1 MKLFCALL
9 ACASLSSFVHA
20 APWVEADNIYLRAD
34 IQLLSDH
41 RVIKAPINHFPLMW
55 ADIAADLD
63 EVNLNTLD
71 ENVNRSYQ
79 RVVFHLNQAKKSGQ
93 PASIKIAAA
102 TDRPKFKHFGD
113 SQSEKTEITS
123 SKTFMTS
130 NFAAQLEIHKVNDP
144 IDDKNFRLDGSY
156 LAYKLGNW
164 NIIGGAVPMWWGP
177 GWDSAFLMSTNARP
191 IPGISLNRQ
200 QAVAFETPWLSW
212 LGPWSFTTF
221 MGQLEDRGRTI
232 SNTRLWSSR
241 LSLKPF
247 PSLELGLS
255 RSTMWGGE
263 GRGNGLS
270 DFWEIVVP
278 NESDNKINSETD
290 VNDLGSI
297 DLRWNTSVQGQNL
310 GFYYEMGFEDYGIS
324 SLAPSKRSHLGGID
338 TDIFI
343 GDDLYSL
350 YFEAS
355 DTYHA
360 ECVCVYEHD
369 IYRTGYR
376 YRGKDIG
383 STYGSN
389 ASSITLGVIAQPKND
404 SYWQASVAMI
414 ELNKN
419 NEDKLISDEN
429 LSHQEILELRGS
441 YRFTWAKSRWEVGA
455 LARKTEISDKS
466 ENDFEASLSWE
477 YKF

>member
-1 MKLFCALL
+1 MKFFCALL
-9 ACASLSSFVHA
+9 ACASVSSFVHA

-41 RVIKAPINHFPLMW
+41 QVIKAPINHFPLMW

-63 EVNLNTLD
+63 EVNLSTLD
-71 ENVNRSYQ
+71 DKLNRSYQ
-79 RVVFHLNQAKKSGQ
+79 RVVFHLNQAKQSSQ
-93 PASIKIAAA
+93 LASIKIAA

-123 SKTFMTS
+123 SKTFITS
-130 NFAAQLEIHKVNDP
+130 KFAAHLEIHKVNDP

-177 GWDSAFLMSTNARP
+177 GWDSALLMSTNARP
-191 IPGISLNRQ
+191 VPGISLNRQ
-200 QAVAFETPWLSW
+200 QAVPFETPWLSW

-221 MGQLEDRGRTI
+221 MGKMEDNGRAI
-232 SNTRLWSSR
+232 PNTLLWSSR

-247 PSLELGLS
+247 SSLELGFS

-270 DFWEIVVP
+270 DFWDVITP
-278 NESDNKINSETD
+278 SESDNKEDNPTD
-290 VNDLGSI
+290 VNDLGSV
-297 DLRWNTSVQGQNL
+297 DFRWSTGAFGQNF
-310 GFYYEMGFEDYGIS
+310 GVYYEMGFEDYGIS
-324 SLAPSKRSHLGGID
+324 SITPSKRSHLAGID
-338 TDIFI
+338 TDFTV
-343 GDDLYSL
+343 GDNLYSVYL
-350 YFEAS
+350 EAS

-360 ECVCVYEHD
+360 ECACIYEHD
-369 IYRTGYR
+369 VYRTGYR
-376 YRGKDIG
+376 YRNKDIG
-383 STYGSN
+383 STYGTN
-389 ASSITLGVIAQPKND
+389 ASSITLGVIGQPKND

-419 NEDKLISDEN
+419 NEDKLIADEQ

-455 LARKTEISDKS
+455 LARKTEINNKSD
-466 ENDFEASLSWE
+466 NDFEASLSWE

>member
-1 MKLFCALL
+1 MKLFCALF
-9 ACASLSSFVHA
+9 ACASLSSFVQA

-41 RVIKAPINHFPLMW
+41 DVIKAPINRYPLMW

-63 EVNLNTLD
+63 KVDFNILDKNLD
-71 ENVNRSYQ
+71 RSYQ
-79 RVVFHLNQAKKSGQ
+79 RVVFHLNQAKKSSQ
-93 PASIKIAAA
+93 PASIKVAAA

-113 SQSEKTEITS
+113 TQSEKTEITS
-123 SKTFMTS
+123 KKTFVGS
-130 NFAAQLEIHKVNDP
+130 NFAAHLEIHKVSNA
-144 IDDKNFRLDGSY
+144 IDDKSFRLDGSY

-164 NIIGGAVPMWWGP
+164 NVIGGAVPMWWGP
-177 GWDSAFLMSTNARP
+177 GWDTALLMSTNARP

-200 QAVAFETPWLSW
+200 QAVPFDTPWLSW

-221 MGQLEDRGRTI
+221 IGQMEDRGRAI
-232 SNTRLWSSR
+232 PNTRLWSSR

-247 PSLELGLS
+247 SSLELGLS
-255 RSTMWGGE
+255 RSTMWGGDD
-263 GRGNGLS
+263 RGNGFS
-270 DFWEIVVP
+270 DFWDIVIP
-278 NESDNKINSETD
+278 NESDNKINNEID
-290 VNDLGSI
+290 VNDLGSV
-297 DLRWNTSVQGQNL
+297 DLRWNTSVLGQNV
-310 GFYYEMGFEDYGIS
+310 GVYYEMGFEDYGIS
-324 SLAPSKRSHLGGID
+324 SVAPSKRSHLGGID
-338 TDIFI
+338 ADFFL
-343 GDDLYSL
+343 GDNLYSV

-360 ECVCVYEHD
+360 ECACVYEHD

-389 ASSITLGVIAQPKND
+389 ASSITLGVIAQPEND
-404 SYWQASVAMI
+404 NYWQASVAMI

-419 NEDKLISDEN
+419 NEDKVIADEN
-429 LSHQEILELRGS
+429 LSHQEILELRGG

-455 LARKTEISDKS
+455 LARKTEINNKT